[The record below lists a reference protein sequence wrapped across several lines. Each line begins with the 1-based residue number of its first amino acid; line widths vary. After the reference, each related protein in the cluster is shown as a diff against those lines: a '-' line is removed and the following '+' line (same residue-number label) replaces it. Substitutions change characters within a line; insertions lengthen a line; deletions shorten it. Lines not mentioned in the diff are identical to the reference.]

1 MSNLPERKPKWK
13 LIAKL
18 ILISFFIMSC
28 FYGVSLL
35 LELGLK
41 EKFEIKG
48 PDTES
53 NLIYIT
59 KEDRLAELHS
69 VSHFILIWL
78 STSALLL
85 VAGLYLLRSK
95 K

>member
-1 MSNLPERKPKWK
+1 MSHTLERKPWK
-13 LIAKL
+13 LIVKL
-18 ILISFFIMSC
+18 ILIGFFIISC
-28 FYGVSLL
+28 FYGISLL

-53 NLIYIT
+53 NLINIT
-59 KEDRLAELHS
+59 TEDRLAELHS
-69 VSHFILIWL
+69 FRNIILIWL
-78 STSALLL
+78 STTALLL

>member
-1 MSNLPERKPKWK
+1 MSHSLERKPWK

-18 ILISFFIMSC
+18 VLISFFIISC
-28 FYGVSLL
+28 FYGISLL

-48 PDTES
+48 PETES

-59 KEDRLAELHS
+59 TADRMSELKL
-69 VSHFILIWL
+69 VRNITLIWL

-85 VAGLYLLRSK
+85 VTGLYLLRSK